1 MNNCKDN
8 AQYTW
13 AENVI
18 IVDGDY
24 IDSVAF
30 DMTVNFERIIG
41 RRIPK
46 ADLAKWIDCVALDG
60 GIRPGDN
67 QTKVVFIHSRTHKE
81 LENFTPGDYEDEIC
95 GKAFLDNLG
104 EFELEAYPE
113 SDFADTDR
121 FIAEIISI
129 ACSEKQVKRIIIVPN
144 TESPELMGQLN
155 HALRNVDDE
164 KRITLLT
171 MSPKAGGNFRQEI
184 LGYSLMCALGIKSDE
199 IKTDD

>member
-67 QTKVVFIHSRTHKE
+67 QTKVVFIHGRTHKE

-155 HALRNVDDE
+155 HVLRNVDDE